1 MRHPAGR
8 PGRSGH
14 HGDCCC
20 EAPRDRLPSG
30 RGIDPDGQRQ
40 LPGLPHEVGSPGG
53 ERLEQR
59 PGGDGLGDAVRA
71 NRVDEV
77 APVQKKAEA
86 PTSRASE

>member
-8 PGRSGH
+8 PCRSGH

-30 RGIDPDGQRQ
+30 RDIDPDGQRQ

-59 PGGDGLGDAVRA
+59 PGGDGLGNTVRA
-71 NRVDEV
+71 DR
-77 APVQKKAEA
+77 
-86 PTSRASE
+86 